1 MTLCQ
6 LFKLSLLLVCAALLC
21 VGSYQMVIRTNVH
34 AVEVSVIATDSKGLP
49 VSGLGASDF
58 RVFDN
63 GKEQT
68 IASFERMDS

>member
-1 MTLCQ
+1 MS
-6 LFKLSLLLVCAALLC
+6 LSQPFRFPLLLACAALLC
-21 VGSYQMVIRTNVH
+21 LASYQLVIRTSVH

-63 GKEQT
+63 GKEGSAQEC
-68 IASFERMDS
+68 ERVS